1 MMRFGIPS
9 VLYLRREK
17 IKMQQ
22 KTSMETFALCDSVRT
37 FGTGE
42 QGIASRYS
50 FLFLPKN
57 LRRKLVFFNKCLY
70 LSRAEVRASL
80 PSHKKRSD
88 CAYLEV
94 GNVGNSRLI
103 QRESIVVST
112 RIAWAAISILS
123 EARYPTTS
131 DLERG
136 RAVPRFFYYGECN
149 QAKHTQKR
157 ASPTNVE
164 SQ

>member
-17 IKMQQ
+17 RKMRQ

-37 FGTGE
+37 FEAGK
-42 QGIASRYS
+42 QRIASRCS
-50 FLFLPKN
+50 FLPKN

-70 LSRAEVRASL
+70 LSRTEVRASF

-112 RIAWAAISILS
+112 RIVWAAISILS

-136 RAVPRFFYYGECN
+136 RAVPRFFYLCGVQPSKTYVG
-149 QAKHTQKR
+149 TS
-157 ASPTNVE
+157 SPY
-164 SQ
+164 

>member
-1 MMRFGIPS
+1 M
-9 VLYLRREK
+9 
-17 IKMQQ
+17 
-22 KTSMETFALCDSVRT
+22 
-37 FGTGE
+37 
-42 QGIASRYS
+42 
-50 FLFLPKN
+50 
-57 LRRKLVFFNKCLY
+57 
-70 LSRAEVRASL
+70 
-80 PSHKKRSD
+80 
-88 CAYLEV
+88 
-94 GNVGNSRLI
+94 
-103 QRESIVVST
+103 VSS